1 MPSAIISRTFS
12 LIQDNRA
19 VIDNSNFARRFHAGN
34 WKSIRVA
41 VRMSVRDSGTDIT
54 SIPTTPRFAIGLCS
68 GNSNLFLQNTC
79 QHFIGFI
86 TSPNWFTL
94 EMARNVIGN
103 TNYEFF
109 GKPGKK
115 VGAVISEADG
125 NAGQKAI
132 NYVYDS
138 TVANRSM
145 VFIDITRP
153 QYGPG
158 GSGTFSFNTF
168 ARQIRGAEDASLSNF
183 TTQAVTVPPVFTDHK
198 NITGWTLDNVDENTD
213 GILDHVS
220 VAWNKTTNPVEIS
233 DVGFVRLL

>member
-1 MPSAIISRTFS
+1 MPSAIITRTFS

-34 WKSIRVA
+34 WQSIRVA

-68 GNSNLFLQNTC
+68 GNTNLFLQGTC
-79 QHFIGFI
+79 KHFIGFI
-86 TSPNWFTL
+86 TSPNSFFL
-94 EMARNVIGN
+94 NMARNATGSP
-103 TNYEFF
+103 NYEFF

-115 VGAVISEADG
+115 VGAVISEAAG

-132 NYVYDS
+132 SYVYDS
-138 TVANRSM
+138 TVAKRSM
-145 VFIDITRP
+145 LFIDITRP
-153 QYGPG
+153 QAGPG
-158 GSGTFSFNTF
+158 GSGTFAFNTF
-168 ARQIRGAEDASLSNF
+168 ARNIRSATDASLGDY
-183 TTQAVTVPPVFTDHK
+183 TTQAVTVPPAFTGHQ
-198 NITGWTLDNVDENTD
+198 NITGWTLGNVDENTD

-233 DVGFVRLL
+233 EVGIVRLI